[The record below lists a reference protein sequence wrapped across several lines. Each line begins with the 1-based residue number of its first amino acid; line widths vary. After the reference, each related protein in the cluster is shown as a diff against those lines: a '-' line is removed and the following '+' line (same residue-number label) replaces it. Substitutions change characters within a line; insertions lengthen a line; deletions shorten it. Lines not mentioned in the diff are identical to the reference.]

1 MSKKAKGIALVVL
14 VGFVAL
20 VYWAVSTVPKPPEKI
35 IDEPSRHMTY
45 DNNTISEEKNG
56 KRIWELKAGHMD
68 VDMESQ
74 DATLTDIEGHFYEK
88 DGRILTVTAKTGKY
102 TAKTHDIDIEG
113 DVVIESS
120 DGARLTSDAL
130 HWTSSN
136 EKLAA
141 VGNAT
146 AAKDDMRATGDAIE
160 STDGFGKIKIIG
172 HAHLEKGVQG
182 EATAQ

>member
-1 MSKKAKGIALVVL
+1 MSKKAKGILLAVL
-14 VGFVAL
+14 VALAAL

-56 KRIWELKAGHMD
+56 KRIWILKAGHMD
-68 VDMESQ
+68 VDIETQ
-74 DATLTDIEGHFYEK
+74 DATLTDIEGQFFEK
-88 DGRILTVTAKTGKY
+88 DGRTLTIKAKSGKY

-120 DGARLTSDAL
+120 DGGRLTSDAL

-182 EATAQ
+182 EEP